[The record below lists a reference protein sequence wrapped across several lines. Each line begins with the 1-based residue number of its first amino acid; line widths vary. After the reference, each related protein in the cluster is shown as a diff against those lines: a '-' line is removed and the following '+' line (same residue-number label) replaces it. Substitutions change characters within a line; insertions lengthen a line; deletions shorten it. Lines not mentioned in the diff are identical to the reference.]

1 MLGKNLKKYRAN
13 KGYSQSEFASKLYV
27 TRQCVSKWE
36 QGVTEPDVE
45 TLIKIAELLDVS
57 VDELVT
63 GDGETECAPA
73 RNINKDLFVA
83 NILVAVFCALAYL
96 VIWRFLPQTIPAHW
110 TGGAIDRYGS
120 RAEIFLNL
128 ITVAVLFLGDV
139 VLYVVFKKF
148 SGNKICLVHLVFMM
162 CQIAFV
168 MFIAAMYA
176 KYITAVTSFATC
188 LSSCLLLC
196 VTLAM
201 HPKIVKQNLW
211 LGVRTDK
218 TMKSAEVWGKT
229 NALAC
234 YLFSAVSLAIFV
246 VNLAVTFKYAYL
258 CLAVYVVPA
267 VIVVVYSNFIAN
279 KLDREKANENV

>member
-1 MLGKNLKKYRAN
+1 MLGKNLKKYRAS

-45 TLIKIAELLDVS
+45 TLIKIAELLGVS
-57 VDELVT
+57 VDELVN
-63 GDGETECAPA
+63 GGGETESAPA

-83 NILVAVFCALAYL
+83 NILVAVFCVLAYL

-148 SGNKICLVHLVFMM
+148 SGNKICLVHLVFMLL
-162 CQIAFV
+162 QVGFV
-168 MFIAAMYA
+168 IFITAMYA
-176 KYITAVTSFATC
+176 GYITAVTSFATC
-188 LSSCLLLC
+188 LSASLLLC
-196 VTLAM
+196 VSFAM
-201 HPKIVKQNLW
+201 HPKIVRQNLW

-246 VNLAVTFKYAYL
+246 VNLVVTFKYAYL
-258 CLAVYVVPA
+258 CLAAYVVPA